1 MTWGFI
7 WLMFVLKIPILML
20 FGIVWWAVRKN
31 GEPSPPEMARVTPS
45 PEPSHPHRPVRPR
58 RRPRPRGPQHGA
70 PGQLSS
76 PPRVRAA
83 WQTAARGRPLR
94 DL

>member
-7 WLMFVLKIPILML
+7 WLMFIMKIPIFMM
-20 FGIVWWAVRKN
+20 FGIVWWAVRN
-31 GEPSPPEMARVTPS
+31 SEDPAPE
-45 PEPSHPHRPVRPR
+45 HPVRDERRPHPRRPR
-58 RRPRPRGPQHGA
+58 RRPRPRDPHGGPA
-70 PGQLSS
+70 VLPA
-76 PPRVRAA
+76 PPRVREP

>member
-20 FGIVWWAVRKN
+20 FGIVWWAVRN
-31 GEPSPPEMARVTPS
+31 TGEPAQPEAVR
-45 PEPSHPHRPVRPR
+45 PEPQPRPHPRRPR
-58 RRPRPRGPQHGA
+58 KRPRPRDPHGGPA
-70 PGQLSS
+70 VLPSPARNRSS
-76 PPRVRAA
+76 
-83 WQTAARGRPLR
+83 WQTPVRGRPLR